1 MPLSLFATAR
11 GHWAER
17 ECCLLVLNLVSSTL
31 FWLRVSIERH
41 CQFSREAS
49 LHRAKKNEG
58 SCTPSLG
65 YLLSPL
71 ASHTL
76 KWMHVCAGGR
86 GNPSPFPHGFQ
97 QSAARLAS
105 CWRSVC
111 SELVDRLALCG
122 SVANIVAEE
131 LEPLWLAALL
141 LRVPEAKG
149 RYISLHS
156 ARPARD

>member
-76 KWMHVCAGGR
+76 KWMHVCAGGEA
-86 GNPSPFPHGFQ
+86 PSPFPTGANNVQPVLYHAGVVSA
-97 QSAARLAS
+97 QSWVTGELCVAVSPIFWQRNMALSAHARAVL
-105 CWRSVC
+105 
-111 SELVDRLALCG
+111 
-122 SVANIVAEE
+122 
-131 LEPLWLAALL
+131 
-141 LRVPEAKG
+141 
-149 RYISLHS
+149 
-156 ARPARD
+156 